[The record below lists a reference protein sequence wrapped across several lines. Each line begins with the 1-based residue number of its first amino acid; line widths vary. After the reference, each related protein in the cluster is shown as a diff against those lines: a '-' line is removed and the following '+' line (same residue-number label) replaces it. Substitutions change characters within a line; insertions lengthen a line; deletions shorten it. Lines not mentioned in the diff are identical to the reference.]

1 MPLNEKLRWFIH
13 AVKLDQNVFLL
24 LLLPIPVDD
33 NDDDLARLEA
43 RFDPEYASFKNQ
55 LDALFKHN
63 KISTN

>member
-1 MPLNEKLRWFIH
+1 MPLNEKLRWFLH
-13 AVKLDQNVFLL
+13 AVKLDQNVVLL
-24 LLLPIPVDD
+24 LLIHVDD

>member
-1 MPLNEKLRWFIH
+1 MPLNEKLRWFLH
-13 AVKLDQNVFLL
+13 AVKLDQNVVLL

-33 NDDDLARLEA
+33 DDDDLERL
-43 RFDPEYASFKNQ
+43 DPEYASFKNQ

>member
-1 MPLNEKLRWFIH
+1 LLETFIKLSFELSILTCSV
-13 AVKLDQNVFLL
+13 AA
-24 LLLPIPVDD
+24 D

>member
-1 MPLNEKLRWFIH
+1 MPLNEKLRWFLH
-13 AVKLDQNVFLL
+13 AVKLDKNVVLL
-24 LLLPIPVDD
+24 LLIHVDD